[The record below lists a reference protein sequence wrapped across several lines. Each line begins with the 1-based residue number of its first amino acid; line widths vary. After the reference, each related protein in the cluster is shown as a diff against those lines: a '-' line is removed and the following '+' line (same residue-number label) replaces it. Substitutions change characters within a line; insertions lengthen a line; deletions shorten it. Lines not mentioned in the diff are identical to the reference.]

1 MLGLVHAWLRP
12 ADRECKRTGF
22 WFEPVFRLC
31 FELIHRCIRADAQLM
46 QQKITGSAHAG
57 SVFLA
62 PYALSQSSSMWVHP
76 EKATNSWPEW
86 HRLYTCPTGCNATML
101 HHDACLQRYLHMW
114 RLWADLTNHAHRYLM
129 LHGPTVVVSDLTS
142 KMLIKQLHKLVPE
155 QQGVCFHQKGFEKV
169 QMLVLPD
176 GELNELAVLLN
187 QLCQLLLIGQ
197 LICIL
202 LQMKSHPCA
211 ALQRLSTVI
220 LLHLQGPGS
229 SYQRSHT
236 IIFWFRNIQ
245 HNDDCNDQNVGK
257 YHSAL
262 ELPLTLWRHLIWR
275 SKTADLCQS
284 NFATNKQWH
293 EFLPGTILHVSI
305 GLHAM
310 K

>member
-1 MLGLVHAWLRP
+1 
-12 ADRECKRTGF
+12 
-22 WFEPVFRLC
+22 
-31 FELIHRCIRADAQLM
+31 
-46 QQKITGSAHAG
+46 
-57 SVFLA
+57 
-62 PYALSQSSSMWVHP
+62 
-76 EKATNSWPEW
+76 
-86 HRLYTCPTGCNATML
+86 
-101 HHDACLQRYLHMW
+101 
-114 RLWADLTNHAHRYLM
+114 M

-176 GELNELAVLLN
+176 GELNELVVLLN

-236 IIFWFRNIQ
+236 IIF
-245 HNDDCNDQNVGK
+245 
-257 YHSAL
+257 
-262 ELPLTLWRHLIWR
+262 
-275 SKTADLCQS
+275 
-284 NFATNKQWH
+284 
-293 EFLPGTILHVSI
+293 
-305 GLHAM
+305 
-310 K
+310 